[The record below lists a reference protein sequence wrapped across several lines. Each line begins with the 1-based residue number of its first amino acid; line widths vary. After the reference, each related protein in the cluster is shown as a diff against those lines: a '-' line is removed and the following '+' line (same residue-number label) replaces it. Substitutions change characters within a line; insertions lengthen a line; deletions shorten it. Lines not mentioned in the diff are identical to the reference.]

1 MSQFFSSGAQSFGV
15 LASASVLSMF
25 NLTAY
30 KNNLKVKQQL
40 HFLIYQLAGILMN
53 DKILYLQS
61 YMEMLTFN
69 IVYFGRIINL

>member
-1 MSQFFSSGAQSFGV
+1 MSILLLIIFI
-15 LASASVLSMF
+15 F
-25 NLTAY
+25 NF
-30 KNNLKVKQQL
+30 KVQENNNLKVKQQL

>member
-1 MSQFFSSGAQSFGV
+1 
-15 LASASVLSMF
+15 MF

>member
-1 MSQFFSSGAQSFGV
+1 MSQFFASGGQSFGV

-30 KNNLKVKQQL
+30 KNKVKQQL

-61 YMEMLTFN
+61 YMEMLPFN